1 MPIWL
6 NRALS
11 CSSRDTTTQDSD
23 VQVTLT
29 QDELRLLIEGLYS
42 YSDSWES
49 SMFSFDDVENVNLR
63 NLENRLKKLKND

>member
-11 CSSRDTTTQDSD
+11 YSSRDTTTQDSD

-49 SMFSFDDVENVNLR
+49 SMFSFDDIEHVNLR